1 MRGTGSYERSPDLD
15 LLVAC
20 GAYAARA
27 MGQHEANEARA
38 RAFFKDLLYGKRDI
52 WGCLTE
58 GLITETEARN
68 AIMARFATWLSD
80 ENGVREPSSDTWSH
94 SDLEHRFDVA
104 ILGRPAKHEDTSR

>member
-1 MRGTGSYERSPDLD
+1 MPETGSCERYPDLD

-20 GAYAARA
+20 GVHAAKAMGQREANAARA
-27 MGQHEANEARA
+27 RT
-38 RAFFKDLLYGKRDI
+38 FFQELLYGERDI
-52 WGCLTE
+52 WGCLVE

-80 ENGVREPSSDTWSH
+80 ENGVSEPSSDIWST

-104 ILGRPAKHEDTSR
+104 ILGRPAQPEGTPY